1 MDIKRVDGYDN
12 KEFSQNAL
20 LQHGCYTICGKP
32 YEVEITSASS
42 AVVRGENSENYLEL
56 IEYFRFHAPHICLFY
71 NEGGDLIAEYSRPQF
86 FEISLAKIQPSQ
98 FYIDIEKLNAVR
110 TFIKSKRDIVIQV
123 IPWGERYIALDGHT
137 RLYLAGSMGFSS
149 VFAVLSETDDWV
161 WKFVEEARRR
171 GVCVPAN
178 MTLLSHEEYLVQW
191 DAYCDSVF
199 ASEQ

>member
-1 MDIKRVDGYDN
+1 
-12 KEFSQNAL
+12 
-20 LQHGCYTICGKP
+20 
-32 YEVEITSASS
+32 
-42 AVVRGENSENYLEL
+42 
-56 IEYFRFHAPHICLFY
+56 
-71 NEGGDLIAEYSRPQF
+71 
-86 FEISLAKIQPSQ
+86 
-98 FYIDIEKLNAVR
+98 
-110 TFIKSKRDIVIQV
+110 
-123 IPWGERYIALDGHT
+123 
-137 RLYLAGSMGFSS
+137 MGFSS